1 MKGYY
6 FARVNDALIS
16 TDEESLRV
24 IRRMEPGECQQFK
37 RVAVRDT
44 VAHRRYWALMS
55 MIATH
60 CERIEID
67 RLGKEPVYMP
77 IFSKDNAH
85 TAMKLCTG
93 LYDTL
98 PVGGTSYAVRVPKS
112 TSFEEMTPDEWAAY
126 WPRVMDVV
134 MEKVFPEIEIPEVQT
149 ELMKC
154 MALAA

>member
-1 MKGYY
+1 MKVW

-16 TDEESLRV
+16 TDEESLKV
-24 IRRMEPGECQQFK
+24 IRRMEPGECQCFE
-37 RVAVRDT
+37 RIGARDP
-44 VAHRRYWALMS
+44 VAHRRYWALMT
-55 MIATH
+55 MIAGH
-60 CERIEID
+60 VDRIEID
-67 RLGKEPVYMP
+67 RLGKQPVYMP
-77 IFSKDNAH
+77 IFNKENAH

-98 PVGGTSYAVRVPKS
+98 PVGGTDYCVRVPKS
-112 TSFEEMTPDEWAAY
+112 TSFKEMTPDEWMAY

-134 MEKVFPEIEIPEVQT
+134 MERVFPEIEIPEVQT